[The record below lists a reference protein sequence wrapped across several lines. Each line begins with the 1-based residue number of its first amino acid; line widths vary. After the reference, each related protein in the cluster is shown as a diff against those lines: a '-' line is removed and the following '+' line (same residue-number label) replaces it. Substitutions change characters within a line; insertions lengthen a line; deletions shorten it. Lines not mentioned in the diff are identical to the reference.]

1 MVLLAI
7 LKQRGIKAWLDMDA
21 NDLSTQGMMDGVK
34 NSDNFLLFCT
44 VGYFERPYCLL
55 ELEEAIKRKKKIVV
69 MYEERERF
77 GGASLQELL
86 NQVPLNYSFLCDNEA
101 GEMVFN
107 NDLYLYV
114 TFVFFK

>member
-1 MVLLAI
+1 MVLSAI

-34 NSDNFLLFCT
+34 NSDIFLLFYT

-55 ELEEAIKRKKKIVV
+55 ELDEAIKQKKKIVL

-77 GGASLQELL
+77 GGASLEELID
-86 NQVPLNYSFLCDNEA
+86 QVPPKYSFLCDNEA
-101 GEMVFN
+101 GDGFQQ
-107 NDLYLYV
+107 
-114 TFVFFK
+114 